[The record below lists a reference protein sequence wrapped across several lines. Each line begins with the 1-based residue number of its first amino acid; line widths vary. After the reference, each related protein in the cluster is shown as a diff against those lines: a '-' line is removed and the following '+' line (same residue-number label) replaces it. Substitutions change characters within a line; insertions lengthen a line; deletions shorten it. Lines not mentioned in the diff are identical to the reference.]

1 MSFPQALTTRYFQL
15 IKNRQFTEAQRELQR
30 IKQKTPKTTWNHG
43 YCKALQGMLLARKSN
58 GNQYTFLQNL
68 NINDNAQLLRY
79 KKEFQKHLESRFHED
94 FDRGF
99 FSAWNDYTRLLIK
112 TLEEAQPEDN
122 EGQTRLIHY
131 TNSSQPSK

>member
-30 IKQKTPKTTWNHG
+30 IKQETPKTTWNHG
-43 YCKALQGMLLARKSN
+43 YYKALQGMLLARKSN

-68 NINDNAQLLRY
+68 NINDNAQLWRY

-112 TLEEAQPEDN
+112 TLEEAQPGDN

-131 TNSSQPSK
+131 TNSSQSSK